1 MQTEQL
7 KTTAADRE
15 QFFLGFDSSTQ
26 SLTAQVIAVTGQSAR
41 LIWESAINF
50 ERDLPAYGTRH
61 GVVPSS
67 DPKVAEAP
75 PAMWAKAL
83 EIMMA
88 RVVASGLELSKIAA
102 VSGSAQQHGT
112 VYLGE
117 GGFTRERSPIWLD
130 ATTTQECEEI
140 AAALGGPDAVAR
152 LTGSRVFERFA
163 GPQIRRFWKTH
174 PDAYAKT
181 ERIHLISSFL
191 CSLLLDQDAPI
202 DPGDGSGMS
211 LMNLVNKGW
220 DERALAATAPDLAPK
235 LPSIAPPHFV
245 AGTLGEYWQR
255 SYGFPAADVVVWTG
269 DNSSSLVGTGLVE
282 EGTLSIS
289 LGTSDTI
296 FGLMREPRISA
307 NGEGHVFGAPT
318 GEGDYMGI
326 TVFANGSLARENI
339 RDKYGMNW
347 QGFRRALHSTP
358 PGNNGGLMI
367 PWFVPEI
374 TPRCPRPR
382 VSRKNLEEHEAA
394 RNVRALV
401 EGQMMAMRNHS
412 RWMGVNVATI
422 FATGGASRNSDVL
435 QVMADVFNARVF
447 PSAVGNTACLGATL
461 RAWHGYELARGN
473 DIDWRTIVKDL
484 ALPDPSTAIEPSPDA
499 VNVYEKL
506 ADAYQQFEDELI

>member
-1 MQTEQL
+1 MQESGHT
-7 KTTAADRE
+7 RGV
-15 QFFLGFDSSTQ
+15 FFLGFDSSTQ
-26 SLTAQVIAVTGQSAR
+26 SLTAQIVEVNGVNSR
-41 LIWESAINF
+41 LVWESALNF

-61 GVVPSS
+61 GVVASA
-67 DPKVAEAP
+67 DPTVAEAP

-88 RVVASGLELSKIAA
+88 RVVASGLDLSQIAA

-112 VYLGE
+112 VSLGD
-117 GGFTRERSPIWLD
+117 GGFTRERSPIRLD
-130 ATTTQECEEI
+130 ATTTEECDEI
-140 AAALGGPDAVAR
+140 TRALGGPDAAAK

-163 GPQIRRFWKTH
+163 GPQIRRFWKTN
-174 PDAYAKT
+174 PDAYART

-202 DPGDGSGMS
+202 DPGDGSGLRLMS
-211 LMNLVNKGW
+211 LTGHDW
-220 DERALAATAPDLAPK
+220 DPAALAATAPDLASK
-235 LPSIAPPHFV
+235 LPSLAPPHLV
-245 AGTLGEYWQR
+245 AGTLGDYWQR
-255 SYGFPAADVVVWTG
+255 SYGFPPADVVVWTG

-318 GEGDYMGI
+318 GEYMGI

-339 RDKYGMNW
+339 RDQYGMNW

-374 TPRCPRPR
+374 TPRSQRTGAR
-382 VSRKNLEEHEAA
+382 RKNLEEHEAA

-401 EGQMMAMRNHS
+401 EGQAMAMRNHS
-412 RWMGVNVATI
+412 RWMGVNISTI
-422 FATGGASRNSDVL
+422 YATGGASRNSDVL
-435 QVMADVFNARVF
+435 QVMADVFNARVY
-447 PSAVGNTACLGATL
+447 PSPVGNSACLGATL
-461 RAWHGYELARGN
+461 RAWHGYEKARGA
-473 DIDWRTIVKDL
+473 DIDWKTIVRDL
-484 ALPDPSTAIEPSPDA
+484 TTPDEATAITPNSDA
-499 VNVYEKL
+499 VRVYEKL
-506 ADAYQQFEDELI
+506 ADAHQQFENELI

>member
-1 MQTEQL
+1 MY
-7 KTTAADRE
+7 
-15 QFFLGFDSSTQ
+15 FLGFDSSTQ
-26 SLTAQVIAVTGQSAR
+26 SLTGQIVEVEGAHSR
-41 LIWESAINF
+41 LVWESSLNF

-61 GVVPSS
+61 GITPSD

-88 RVVASGLELSKIAA
+88 RVAASGIDLAGIAG

-130 ATTTQECEEI
+130 ATTTVECAEI
-140 AAALGGPDAVAR
+140 TRALGGDDAVAR

-163 GPQIRRFWKTH
+163 GPQIRRFWKTQ
-174 PDAYAKT
+174 PDAYART

-191 CSLLLDQDAPI
+191 CSLLLDKDAPI

-211 LMNLVNKGW
+211 LMSLADRGW
-220 DERALAATAPDLAPK
+220 DAAALDATAPDLLAK
-235 LPSIAPPHFV
+235 LPAIAPPHLV
-245 AGTLGEYWQR
+245 AGTLGEYWQK
-255 SYGFPAADVVVWTG
+255 SFGFPAADVIVWTG
-269 DNSSSLVGTGLVE
+269 DNSSSMVGTGVVE
-282 EGTLSIS
+282 EGVLAIS

-296 FGLMREPRISA
+296 FGVMREPRVSK

-318 GEGDYMGI
+318 GDFMGI

-339 RDKYGMNW
+339 RDQYGMNW
-347 QGFRRALHSTP
+347 QGFRRALHATP
-358 PGNNGGLMI
+358 PGNGGGLMI

-374 TPRCPRPR
+374 TPRAPRPR
-382 VSRKNLEEHEAA
+382 VRRKHLEEHEAA
-394 RNVRALV
+394 RNVRALL

-412 RWMGVNVATI
+412 RWMGVDISTI
-422 FATGGASRNSDVL
+422 YATGGASRNSDVL

-447 PSAVGNTACLGATL
+447 ASPVGNSACLGAAL
-461 RAWHGYELARGN
+461 RAWHGHEMARGN
-473 DIDWRTIVKDL
+473 PIDWRVIVKDL
-484 ALPDPSTAIEPSPDA
+484 TLPDPATVIAPNPQA
-499 VNVYEKL
+499 VGVYETL
-506 ADAYQQFEDELI
+506 ADAYQQFENEQV

>member
-1 MQTEQL
+1 ML
-7 KTTAADRE
+7 
-15 QFFLGFDSSTQ
+15 FLGFDSSTQ
-26 SLTAQVIAVTGQSAR
+26 SLTAQMIEVDGDAAQLV
-41 LIWESAINF
+41 WESSLNF

-61 GVVPSS
+61 GIVPAA
-67 DPKVAEAP
+67 DLKVAEAP

-88 RVVASGLELSKIAA
+88 RVVASGLDLSKIAA

-112 VYLGE
+112 VYLGD

-130 ATTTQECEEI
+130 ATTTEECDEI
-140 AAALGGPDAVAR
+140 TRALGGPDAAAR

-174 PDAYAKT
+174 PDAYART

-191 CSLLLDQDAPI
+191 CSLLLDKDAPI

-211 LMNLVNKGW
+211 LMSLADHGW
-220 DERALAATAPDLAPK
+220 DPTALSATAPNLAGK
-235 LPSIAPPHFV
+235 LPAIAPPHLV
-245 AGTLGEYWQR
+245 AGSLGDYWQR
-255 SYGFPAADVVVWTG
+255 SFGFPAADVIVWTG
-269 DNSSSLVGTGLVE
+269 DNSSSLVGTGLIE
-282 EGTLSIS
+282 EGTLAIS

-318 GEGDYMGI
+318 GEFMGI

-347 QGFRRALHSTP
+347 QGFRRALHATP

-374 TPRCPRPR
+374 TPHVQRPGVR
-382 VSRKNLEEHEAA
+382 RRNLEEHEAA

-412 RWMGVNVATI
+412 RWMGVNISTI
-422 FATGGASRNSDVL
+422 YATGGASRNSDVL

-447 PSAVGNTACLGATL
+447 PSPVSNSACLGAAL
-461 RAWHGYELARGN
+461 RAWHGSAKARGQ
-473 DIDWRTIVKDL
+473 DIDWRVIVKDL
-484 ALPDPSTAIEPSPDA
+484 TLPDPATVTAPNPDA
-499 VNVYEKL
+499 VAVYEKL
-506 ADAYQQFEDELI
+506 ADAHQQFENELI

>member
-1 MQTEQL
+1 ML
-7 KTTAADRE
+7 
-15 QFFLGFDSSTQ
+15 FLGFDSSTQ
-26 SLTAQVIAVTGQSAR
+26 SLTAQVIEVEGEQAR
-41 LIWESAINF
+41 LVWESSLNF
-50 ERDLPAYGTRH
+50 ERDLPTYGTRH
-61 GVVPSS
+61 GQLPSD
-67 DPKVAEAP
+67 DPKRAEAP

-83 EIMMA
+83 ELMMA
-88 RVVASGLELSKIAA
+88 RLAASGLDLSEIAA

-117 GGFTRERSPIWLD
+117 GGFTRDRSPIWLD
-130 ATTTQECEEI
+130 ATTTEECAEI
-140 AAALGGPDAVAR
+140 TRALGGDDAAAR

-163 GPQIRRFWKTH
+163 GPQIRRFWKQH
-174 PDAYAKT
+174 PDAYART

-191 CSLLLDQDAPI
+191 CSLLLDKDAPI

-211 LMNLVNKGW
+211 LMSLADKGW
-220 DERALAATAPDLAPK
+220 DETALAATAPDLRRR
-235 LPSIAPPHFV
+235 LPAIAPPHLV
-245 AGTLGEYWQR
+245 AGTLGDYWQR
-255 SYGFPAADVVVWTG
+255 SFGFSAADVIVWTG

-282 EGTLSIS
+282 EGTLAIS

-318 GEGDYMGI
+318 GEFMGI

-347 QGFRRALHSTP
+347 QGFRRALHATP

-374 TPRCPRPR
+374 TPHVQRPR
-382 VSRKNLEEHEAA
+382 VGRRHLEEHEAA

-412 RWMGVNVATI
+412 RWMGVNISTI
-422 FATGGASRNSDVL
+422 YATGGASRNSDVL
-435 QVMADVFNARVF
+435 QVMADVFNANVY
-447 PSAVGNTACLGATL
+447 PSPVGNSACLGAAL
-461 RAWHGYELARGN
+461 RAWHGHERAQGH
-473 DIDWRTIVKDL
+473 DMDWRVVVRDL
-484 ALPDPSTAIEPSPDA
+484 TSPDPSTLVAPNPA
-499 VNVYEKL
+499 AAKVYETL
-506 ADAYQQFEDELI
+506 ADAHQQFENELI

>member
-1 MQTEQL
+1 M
-7 KTTAADRE
+7 
-15 QFFLGFDSSTQ
+15 FFLGFDSSTQ
-26 SLTAQVIAVTGQSAR
+26 SLTAQIIEVDGETSR
-41 LIWESAINF
+41 LVWESALNF
-50 ERDLPAYGTRH
+50 ERDLPTYGTRH
-61 GVVPSS
+61 GTLPSD

-83 EIMMA
+83 ELMMA
-88 RVVASGLELSKIAA
+88 RVAASGLDLSRIAA

-117 GGFTRERSPIWLD
+117 GGFTRARSPIWLD
-130 ATTTQECEEI
+130 ASTSEECAEI
-140 AAALGGPDAVAR
+140 TRALGGPDAAAR

-163 GPQIRRFWKTH
+163 GPQIRRFWKTQ
-174 PDAYAKT
+174 PEAYART

-211 LMNLVNKGW
+211 LMSLVDRGW
-220 DERALAATAPDLAPK
+220 DAAAIAATAPDLERK
-235 LPSIAPPHFV
+235 LPLIAPPHLV

-255 SYGFPAADVVVWTG
+255 SFGFPAADVVVWTG

-296 FGLMREPRISA
+296 FGLMHEPRISA

-318 GEGDYMGI
+318 GEFMGI
-326 TVFANGSLARENI
+326 TVFANGSLAREHI
-339 RDKYGMNW
+339 RDQYGMNW
-347 QGFRRALHSTP
+347 QGFRRALHATP
-358 PGNNGGLMI
+358 PGNNGGMMI

-374 TPRCPRPR
+374 TPRSPRPR
-382 VSRKNLEEHEAA
+382 VRRKHLEEHEAA

-412 RWMGVNVATI
+412 RWMGVNISTI
-422 FATGGASRNSDVL
+422 YATGGASRNSDVL
-435 QVMADVFNARVF
+435 QVMADVFNATVF
-447 PSAVGNTACLGATL
+447 PSPVGNSACLGAAL
-461 RAWHGYELARGN
+461 RAWHGYEKARGS
-473 DIDWRTIVKDL
+473 DIAWSTIVKDL
-484 ALPDPSTAIEPSPDA
+484 TLPDPATAIRPNAAA
-499 VNVYEKL
+499 VPVYEEL
-506 ADAYQQFEDELI
+506 ADAHQQFEHELV

>member
-1 MQTEQL
+1 ML
-7 KTTAADRE
+7 
-15 QFFLGFDSSTQ
+15 FLGFDSSTQ
-26 SLTAQVIAVTGQSAR
+26 SLTGQIIEVQGTSSR
-41 LIWESAINF
+41 LVWESSLNF
-50 ERDLPAYGTRH
+50 ERDLPAFGTRH
-61 GVVPSS
+61 GVSPSD

-88 RVVASGLELSKIAA
+88 RVAASGLDLSRIAG

-117 GGFTRERSPIWLD
+117 GGFTRARSPIWLD
-130 ATTTQECEEI
+130 ATTAEECAEI
-140 AAALGGPDAVAR
+140 TRALGGDDAAAR

-163 GPQIRRFWKTH
+163 GPQIRRFWKTQ
-174 PDAYAKT
+174 PDAYART

-191 CSLLLDQDAPI
+191 CSLLLDRDAPI

-211 LMNLVNKGW
+211 LMSLADHGW
-220 DERALAATAPDLAPK
+220 DATALAATAPDLLSK
-235 LPSIAPPHFV
+235 LPAIAPPHLV
-245 AGTLGEYWQR
+245 AGTLGDYWQR
-255 SYGFPAADVVVWTG
+255 SFGFPAADVIVWTG

-282 EGTLSIS
+282 EGTLAIS

-318 GEGDYMGI
+318 GDYMGI
-326 TVFANGSLARENI
+326 TVFANGSLARETV
-339 RDKYGMNW
+339 RDQYGMNW
-347 QGFRRALHSTP
+347 QGFRRALHATP
-358 PGNNGGLMI
+358 PGNDGGLMI

-374 TPRCPRPR
+374 TPRAARPR
-382 VSRKNLEEHEAA
+382 VRRKNLEEHEAA

-412 RWMGVNVATI
+412 RWMGVNISTVY
-422 FATGGASRNSDVL
+422 ATGGASRNSDVL

-447 PSAVGNTACLGATL
+447 ASPVGNSACLGATL
-461 RAWHGYELARGN
+461 RAWHGYEMARGN
-473 DIDWRTIVKDL
+473 SIDWRVIVKDL
-484 ALPDPSTAIEPSPDA
+484 TLPEPSTVITPNPAA
-499 VNVYEKL
+499 VTVYEKL
-506 ADAYQQFEDELI
+506 ADAHQQFENELI